1 MHRGDADLRSGS
13 RGENNAGKGLQ
24 ARRTAASLVQ
34 PHSPVPKDTMNLQEL
49 PWLPRPPADW
59 SQCLRAL
66 DGTADEKAAA
76 LRALASFALD
86 DNQLGRLAKAAAA
99 AGAGAGWRPF
109 RLALLSSATTKLLKA
124 SLVGTAVRYGIRLEV
139 VEGGYNQVVQET
151 FSESSE
157 IVCARPDGILLA
169 LDRRA
174 IPGLEA
180 AITSGEGDPEAAIG
194 WLMQICE
201 RLLERTGATLFVQ
214 NVVPPTLGLFGSLEP
229 ATAAS
234 QRHRIDAFNACL
246 AARLGTLG
254 AVLVDIDGL
263 ARAVGYENWESP
275 HLWHLGKIPFDHAMN
290 PLFAEWVLR
299 LVAARIGLSRK
310 CLVVDCDNTL
320 WGGVVGDDGLEGI
333 RIGQGE
339 PVGEAFAA
347 VQRLVADLRTRGV
360 IIAVCSKNDDATARR
375 VFREHPDM
383 ILREEDIAVF
393 QANWRDKA
401 SNLRAIAGA
410 LDISTSSLVFLDD
423 NPAEREQMRRE
434 LPEVAVPEVGDDPTF
449 YPSALLAAGYFEAL
463 GFTEDDRRRAGQYR
477 ASALRAELAADLH
490 DPQAF
495 LVSLDMEAAFAP
507 FDATGRARVAQLIGR
522 SNQFN
527 LTTRRHDE
535 AALAAF
541 EKDPRAVTLQVRL
554 KDRFGDN
561 GMVSVVIGIDDGDS
575 MVLDTWLMSCR
586 VLNRRLEEA
595 VLDVLVESARARGS
609 RRIVGH
615 FIPSGR
621 NDLVRDHYGR
631 MGFRKA
637 RADAD
642 LDTWSLELADY
653 VPRNPPILR
662 VRATPE
668 GGVP

>member
-1 MHRGDADLRSGS
+1 
-13 RGENNAGKGLQ
+13 
-24 ARRTAASLVQ
+24 
-34 PHSPVPKDTMNLQEL
+34 MNLQDL

-59 SQCLRAL
+59 GRCLRAL
-66 DGTADEKAAA
+66 EGTADEKAAA
-76 LRALASFALD
+76 LRALSNFALD
-86 DNQLGRLAKAAAA
+86 DNQLGRLAKAAG
-99 AGAGAGWRPF
+99 AGGDGAGWRPF

-124 SLVGTAVRYGIRLEV
+124 SLVGTAIRYGIRLEV
-139 VEGGYNQVVQET
+139 VEGGYNQVVQDT
-151 FSESSE
+151 FSEGSE

-169 LDRRA
+169 LDRGA
-174 IPGLEA
+174 VPGLEA
-180 AITSGEGDPEAAIG
+180 AIASGDGDTEAAIR
-194 WLMQICE
+194 WLMHICE

-234 QRHRIDAFNACL
+234 QRQRIDAFNARL

-263 ARAVGYENWESP
+263 ARAVGYENWHSP

-299 LVAARIGLSRK
+299 LVAARLGLSRK

-320 WGGVVGDDGLEGI
+320 WGGVVGDDGLEGL

-360 IIAVCSKNDDATARR
+360 ILAVCSKNDDATARR

-393 QANWRDKA
+393 QANWKDKA

-423 NPAEREQMRRE
+423 NPAEREQVRHE
-434 LPEVAVPEVGDDPTF
+434 LPEVAVPEVGDDPAS
-449 YPSALLAAGYFEAL
+449 YPLALLAAGYFEAL
-463 GFTEDDRRRAGQYR
+463 GFTEDDRRRAGDYR
-477 ASALRAELAADLH
+477 ANALRAELAADLH

-495 LVSLDMEAAFAP
+495 LVSLSMEAAFAP
-507 FDATGRARVAQLIGR
+507 FDATARARVAQLISR

-541 EKDPRAVTLQVRL
+541 ENDPRAVTLQVRL

-561 GMVSVVIGIDDGDS
+561 GMVSVVIGMEDGDC

-595 VLDVLVESARARGS
+595 VLDVLVESARARGI

-631 MGFRKA
+631 MGFR
-637 RADAD
+637 RDRGCAD
-642 LDTWSLELADY
+642 LDTWGLDLVDY
-653 VPRNPPILR
+653 VPRNPPILV
-662 VRATPE
+662 VRPTPE
-668 GGVP
+668 GGVA